1 MARKFAELRQKMSP
15 ERRQR
20 NEAET
25 AKMLLDLNLQ
35 QLRQTIVG
43 MNQDEL
49 AAILSVTQGYISR
62 LERQDDMLLSK
73 LYAFVEALGG
83 QVEIRARF
91 PNHQVRITQFEERLK
106 AALDPG
112 NRTKQTA

>member
-1 MARKFAELRQKMSP
+1 MARKFAELREKMSP
-15 ERRQR
+15 ERRRR
-20 NEAET
+20 NEVET

-35 QLRQTIVG
+35 ELRQSIAG

-49 AAILSVTQGYISR
+49 AAILRVTQGYISR

-83 QVEIRARF
+83 EIEIRARF
-91 PNHQVRITQFEERLK
+91 PDREVRITQFEDRLK
-106 AALDPG
+106 AALDPAG
-112 NRTKQTA
+112 RTKQTA

>member
-15 ERRQR
+15 ERRRR
-20 NEAET
+20 NDAET

-35 QLRQTIVG
+35 QLRQSIVG
-43 MNQDEL
+43 MNQDDL
-49 AAILSVTQGYISR
+49 AAILRVTQGYISR

-91 PNHQVRITQFEERLK
+91 PNQQVRITQFEDRLK
-106 AALDPG
+106 AALDSG
-112 NRTKQTA
+112 GRTKKTG

>member
-15 ERRQR
+15 ERRRR

-35 QLRQTIVG
+35 ELRQSVAA

-49 AAILSVTQGYISR
+49 AAILRVTQGHISR
-62 LERQDDMLLSK
+62 LERQDDMLLSR
-73 LYAFVEALGG
+73 LYAYVEALGG

-91 PNHQVRITQFEERLK
+91 PDHEVRITQFEHRLK
-106 AALDPG
+106 AALDPPG
-112 NRTKQTA
+112 RNKQTA

>member
-1 MARKFAELRQKMSP
+1 MARKYAELRNKMSS
-15 ERRQR
+15 ERRRR
-20 NEAET
+20 NDVET

-35 QLRQTIVG
+35 ELRQTIAG
-43 MNQDEL
+43 RNQDEL
-49 AAILSVTQGYISR
+49 AAILNVTQGYISR

-91 PNHQVRITQFEERLK
+91 PNREVRITQFEDRLK
-106 AALDPG
+106 AALE
-112 NRTKQTA
+112 RTERNKQTA